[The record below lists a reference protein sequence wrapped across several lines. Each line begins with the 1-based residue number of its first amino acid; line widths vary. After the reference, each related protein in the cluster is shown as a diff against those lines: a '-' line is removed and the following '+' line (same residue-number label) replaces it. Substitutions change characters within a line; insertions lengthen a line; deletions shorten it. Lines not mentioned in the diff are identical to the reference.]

1 MSEDKTTRTTKNVGL
16 AVFLVL
22 AVLLGGI
29 YLWVMISIALWSPL
43 FAAITALLLI
53 GGGFLVF
60 STVRQ
65 RLIDRKTDRYD
76 KVEM

>member
-16 AVFLVL
+16 AIFLIL
-22 AVLLGGI
+22 AVVLGGI
-29 YLWVMISIALWSPL
+29 YLWVMISIAVWSPL

-76 KVEM
+76 NVEK